1 MVSRGAVA
9 DNRRSGPRRRPAA
22 PVFLRVSACYDDSCR
37 QARKSRRNR
46 IGTMNDGI
54 KALEQGDED
63 LLAFEITDEALEAAA
78 EKSKPAFTLI
88 GSPTVSI
95 LVACCG

>member
-1 MVSRGAVA
+1 MASPTAEDIDV
-9 DNRRSGPRRRPAA
+9 P
-22 PVFLRVSACYDDSCR
+22 
-37 QARKSRRNR
+37 
-46 IGTMNDGI
+46 MNDKI
-54 KALEQGDED
+54 EATERNDQDVF
-63 LLAFEITDEALEAAA
+63 AVEIADEALEAAA

>member
-1 MVSRGAVA
+1 
-9 DNRRSGPRRRPAA
+9 
-22 PVFLRVSACYDDSCR
+22 
-37 QARKSRRNR
+37 
-46 IGTMNDGI
+46 MNDTI
-54 KALEQGDED
+54 KGPEQGDDD
-63 LLAFEITDEALEAAA
+63 LLAVEIADEALEAAA

>member
-1 MVSRGAVA
+1 MVILGG
-9 DNRRSGPRRRPAA
+9 RRQKP
-22 PVFLRVSACYDDSCR
+22 
-37 QARKSRRNR
+37 ARKR
-46 IGTMNDGI
+46 IGTMTDTI
-54 KALEQGDED
+54 KDPEQGGDD
-63 LLAFEITDEALEAAA
+63 LLAFEIADEALEAAA